1 MPSPG
6 RGAGMR
12 RREFLG
18 LAAGAT
24 AAWPLVARAQQP
36 AMPVIGFLG
45 LGTLDEARRVFAF
58 ISRGLVEAG
67 YVEGR
72 NLSVQFRFADYHAD
86 RLPALANELAQAQ
99 VAAIITGSGPA
110 LSATRAATA
119 SIPVVFFTGFDP
131 VASGFVTSLNRP
143 GGNVTGIFTLNPPLL
158 IKRIELLHEL
168 IPVARSI
175 AFLFTPTGNVSAD
188 EAVVRDMKAA
198 ANTFGVRLLFQKASA
213 PGEFEDTFDA
223 LVRERID
230 AVMISADAVFTNNR
244 GQLVALA
251 ARYRIPAIY
260 PIREFSEAGG
270 LLSYGTNYPDAYRQ
284 VGLYAG
290 RVLKGDKPADLPV
303 QQVTKFEL
311 VINLKTAKA
320 LGISVPPT
328 LLARADVVIE

>member
-1 MPSPG
+1 MK
-6 RGAGMR
+6 
-12 RREFLG
+12 RREFITLVVG
-18 LAAGAT
+18 AAS
-24 AAWPLVARAQQP
+24 WPLAVRAQQP

-67 YVEGR
+67 YAEGR

-86 RLPALANELAQAQ
+86 RLPALANELAQAR

-110 LSATRAATA
+110 LSAIRAATA

-131 VASGFVTSLNRP
+131 VASGFVASLNRP

-168 IPVARSI
+168 IPEARSI
-175 AFLFTPTGNVSAD
+175 AFLFTPTGNLSAD

-198 ANTFGVRLLFQKASA
+198 ANTFGIRLLFQKASA
-213 PGEFEDTFDA
+213 PGELEDAFDA

-244 GQLVALA
+244 DQLVALA

-320 LGISVPPT
+320 LGVTVPPT
-328 LLARADVVIE
+328 LLARADEVIE

>member
-1 MPSPG
+1 M
-6 RGAGMR
+6 
-12 RREFLG
+12 
-18 LAAGAT
+18 
-24 AAWPLVARAQQP
+24 
-36 AMPVIGFLG
+36 
-45 LGTLDEARRVFAF
+45 
-58 ISRGLVEAG
+58 
-67 YVEGR
+67 
-72 NLSVQFRFADYHAD
+72 
-86 RLPALANELAQAQ
+86 
-99 VAAIITGSGPA
+99 
-110 LSATRAATA
+110 
-119 SIPVVFFTGFDP
+119 
-131 VASGFVTSLNRP
+131 
-143 GGNVTGIFTLNPPLL
+143 
-158 IKRIELLHEL
+158 
-168 IPVARSI
+168 ARSI

-328 LLARADVVIE
+328 LLARADEVIE

>member
-1 MPSPG
+1 
-6 RGAGMR
+6 MR
-12 RREFLG
+12 RRKFLG

-24 AAWPLVARAQQP
+24 AALPLVVRAQQP

-86 RLPALANELAQAQ
+86 RLGALANELAQAR

-110 LSATRAATA
+110 LAATRAATA

-131 VASGFVTSLNRP
+131 VASGFVASLNRP

-168 IPVARSI
+168 IPEARSI

-188 EAVVRDMKAA
+188 EAVVGDMKAA
-198 ANTFGVRLLFQKASA
+198 ANTFGIRLLFQKASA
-213 PGEFEDTFDA
+213 PGELADTFDA

-244 GQLVALA
+244 DQLVALA
-251 ARYRIPAIY
+251 ARHRIPAIY

-320 LGISVPPT
+320 LEITVPPT
-328 LLARADVVIE
+328 LLTRADDVIE

>member
-1 MPSPG
+1 
-6 RGAGMR
+6 MR
-12 RREFLG
+12 RREFIG
-18 LAAGAT
+18 LFIGAATG
-24 AAWPLVARAQQP
+24 WPLAVRAQRQSVP
-36 AMPVIGFLG
+36 AIGFLG
-45 LGTLDEARRVFAF
+45 LGTLDEARRVFALV
-58 ISRGLVEAG
+58 SRGLVEAG

-86 RLPALANELAQAQ
+86 RLPALANELAQAG

-110 LSATRAATA
+110 LWATRAATA

-168 IPVARSI
+168 IPEARSI
-175 AFLFTPTGNVSAD
+175 AFLFTPTSNASAD
-188 EAVVRDMKAA
+188 EAMVRDMTAA
-198 ANTFGVRLLFQKASA
+198 ANTFGIRLLVEKASA
-213 PGEFEDTFDA
+213 PGEFEATFDA

-230 AVMISADAVFTNNR
+230 AVMISGDAVFTNNR
-244 GQLVALA
+244 DQVVALA
-251 ARYRIPAIY
+251 ARHRIPAIY

-311 VINLKTAKA
+311 VINLRTAKA
-320 LGISVPPT
+320 LGLPLPPT
-328 LLARADVVIE
+328 LLARADEVIE

>member
-1 MPSPG
+1 MAFLAWERWTR
-6 RGAGMR
+6 RGEFSLSSAG
-12 RREFLG
+12 
-18 LAAGAT
+18 
-24 AAWPLVARAQQP
+24 V
-36 AMPVIGFLG
+36 
-45 LGTLDEARRVFAF
+45 
-58 ISRGLVEAG
+58 VEAG

-198 ANTFGVRLLFQKASA
+198 ANTFGIRLLFQKASA

-328 LLARADVVIE
+328 LLARADEVIE

>member
-131 VASGFVTSLNRP
+131 VASGFVTSLNIGPAATSPVFHP
-143 GGNVTGIFTLNPPLL
+143 GYPPLL

-168 IPVARSI
+168 IPRGPVNR
-175 AFLFTPTGNVSAD
+175 LPVHPHRQRLRRRGCGPGH
-188 EAVVRDMKAA
+188 EGGRKYVRRQA
-198 ANTFGVRLLFQKASA
+198 
-213 PGEFEDTFDA
+213 
-223 LVRERID
+223 
-230 AVMISADAVFTNNR
+230 AVFRRPARRVNR
-244 GQLVALA
+244 GSSTRWSA
-251 ARYRIPAIY
+251 
-260 PIREFSEAGG
+260 
-270 LLSYGTNYPDAYRQ
+270 
-284 VGLYAG
+284 
-290 RVLKGDKPADLPV
+290 
-303 QQVTKFEL
+303 
-311 VINLKTAKA
+311 
-320 LGISVPPT
+320 SVSM
-328 LLARADVVIE
+328 RS

>member
-58 ISRGLVEAG
+58 ISWGLVEAG

-328 LLARADVVIE
+328 LLARADEVIE